1 MVQNTPM
8 GDANC
13 AEERPADPAP
23 DERHGRRPE
32 RPFRPPRGV
41 PLVATWTRWAASA
54 SAVAAGLV
62 LLAEGCVLV
71 AHSGRTLASFGGW
84 LVLACAVQAPL
95 VLALLRAEELRLSRE
110 LRTARTGTPAL
121 RAMVAHRRAQAP
133 FFARSFSSGLGTAAV
148 LLADGERDGARRAL
162 AGGSPLMQG
171 GRLGLLRSLVDA
183 DLDRATGAAGAVTR
197 CVRRLRATKPIGH
210 READLYRTHVLVK
223 AVLQQGDA
231 DAGLEIAS
239 ELASSLD
246 EEERMY
252 ATWLRVWFDLD
263 AEGDAAGAPWP
274 TLTDG
279 DLRLAALAARAH
291 GADRLFERLHARLE
305 AIARTEPGG

>member
-1 MVQNTPM
+1 MVRSPTRTSTWAAGSGAEGAAVAPPSGAPPGARLHAGAARPVAQSASTATLATRPMAAGLLRPPEQRQRMVQNTPM

-148 LLADGERDGARRAL
+148 LLADGE
-162 AGGSPLMQG
+162 
-171 GRLGLLRSLVDA
+171 
-183 DLDRATGAAGAVTR
+183 
-197 CVRRLRATKPIGH
+197 
-210 READLYRTHVLVK
+210 
-223 AVLQQGDA
+223 
-231 DAGLEIAS
+231 
-239 ELASSLD
+239 
-246 EEERMY
+246 
-252 ATWLRVWFDLD
+252 
-263 AEGDAAGAPWP
+263 
-274 TLTDG
+274 
-279 DLRLAALAARAH
+279 
-291 GADRLFERLHARLE
+291 
-305 AIARTEPGG
+305 